1 MRFNHL
7 ATYLLIAN
15 NRSRIVNEPSVR
27 TLKTVVQTAG
37 NVKWQHCFLTSSRE
51 RQRSSRPEILPAA
64 AICMHN

>member
-7 ATYLLIAN
+7 ATYLRIAS

-27 TLKTVVQTAG
+27 TLKPVVQTAG
-37 NVKWQHCFLTSSRE
+37 SANWQHCFLTSNRE